1 MMTSLSVQMIA
12 MLAVLVLVP
21 IALVVFIVRRRLA
34 ASIDARIHA
43 VSPYVLHDFLLPD
56 GNDGE
61 IHFEYALLS
70 HTGILVIDTK
80 DVEGNVFGSDTM
92 DQWTVINDNRRH
104 TFDNPQRGLL
114 DRVAAIKSLA
124 PDIKV
129 EGHIAFTDS
138 ARFSKG
144 QPGHVIFFDTLIT
157 TLKETSKE
165 QAEVLLNA
173 SLPSWEMVV
182 AGATV
187 TGVAKALRGKND

>member
-1 MMTSLSVQMIA
+1 MTSLSAQSIA

-34 ASIDARIHA
+34 RSIDARINA
-43 VSPYVLHDFLLPD
+43 VSLYVLHDFLLPD

-70 HTGILVIDTK
+70 PAGIVVIDTK

-114 DRVAAIKSLA
+114 DRVAAIKTLA

-144 QPGHVIFFDTLIT
+144 QPGHVIFFDTLMT
-157 TLKETSKE
+157 MLKETSKE
-165 QAEVLLNA
+165 QAEVLLKA
-173 SLPSWEMVV
+173 GLPSWEKVV

-187 TGVAKALRGKND
+187 TGVANALRGKNR